1 MSLRISQSLRR
12 AALRTSPSTLLR
24 TPIITRRFETTSSE
38 PSPKPKKRMTDM
50 PVLYSAHAKVV
61 GARKGHVEA
70 ESLNV
75 DLTMSKA
82 LGGPGDA
89 GKTNPEELF
98 AAGYGA
104 CFQSAMNAVAARDGI
119 TMPTSPEDSIVE
131 ATVHLVGDMQELEM
145 CLRMDVKIMVR
156 GLEQDVLESVVTKAR
171 RVCPYTRAV
180 NGNVWT
186 NWEVVK
192 MD

>member
-1 MSLRISQSLRR
+1 MSLRISQSLCR
-12 AALRTSPSTLLR
+12 AALRPKRPTFFR
-24 TPIITRRFETTSSE
+24 TPITARHIESV
-38 PSPKPKKRMTDM
+38 PQKAKDM
-50 PVLYSAHAKVV
+50 PLLYSAHAKVV

-104 CFQSAMNAVAARDGI
+104 CFQSAMNAVAAKDGI
-119 TMPTSPEDSIVE
+119 TMPTAPEDSIVE
-131 ATVHLVGDMQELEM
+131 STVHLVGDMKELDLKIRIDM
-145 CLRMDVKIMVR
+145 KIMVR
-156 GLEQDVLESVVTKAR
+156 GLEQEQLESIVKKTKNI
-171 RVCPYTRAV
+171 CPYSRAIK
-180 NGNVWT
+180 GNVWT
-186 NWEVVK
+186 EYTIVK
-192 MD
+192 LD

>member
-12 AALRTSPSTLLR
+12 AALRPNPSTLVR
-24 TPIITRRFETTSSE
+24 SPIIARRFESTSST
-38 PSPKPKKRMTDM
+38 PQQNKDLPI
-50 PVLYSAHAKVV
+50 LYSAHAKVV
-61 GARKGHVEA
+61 GARKGHIEA

-104 CFQSAMNAVAARDGI
+104 CFQSAMNAVAAKDGI
-119 TMPTSPEDSIVE
+119 TMPTAPKDSIVE
-131 ATVHLVGDMQELEM
+131 STVHLVGDMKELDM
-145 CLRMDVKIMVR
+145 QLRVDMKIMVR
-156 GLEQDVLESVVTKAR
+156 GLEQEQLESIVEKAMK
-171 RVCPYTRAV
+171 VCPYSRATK
-180 NGNVWT
+180 GNVWT
-186 NWEVVK
+186 EYTVVK
-192 MD
+192 LD

>member
-12 AALRTSPSTLLR
+12 AALRPSPSNLFR
-24 TPIITRRFETTSSE
+24 TPIIPRRFQSALQ
-38 PSPKPKKRMTDM
+38 KKDV
-50 PVLYSAHAKVV
+50 PILYSAHAKVV

-89 GKTNPEELF
+89 GKTNPEEMF

-104 CFQSAMNAVAARDGI
+104 CFQSAMNAVAAKDGI
-119 TMPTSPEDSIVE
+119 TMPTAPEDSIVE
-131 ATVHLVGDMQELEM
+131 TTVHLVGDMQNLDLG
-145 CLRMDVKIMVR
+145 LRVDMKIMVR
-156 GLEQDVLESVVTKAR
+156 GLEEKQIKGIVEKTKN
-171 RVCPYTRAV
+171 VCPYSRAIK
-180 NGNVWT
+180 NNVWT
-186 NWEVVK
+186 QYTVVK
-192 MD
+192 LD